1 MQRLSLFPIVLA
13 ATAGIAHAA
22 FIDPALTGNTQY
34 DAWTGLTASN
44 YPGYGSFPGTG
55 AWPAPIVSNTPGSAD
70 AYLRKVS
77 NGPGGGPYLAGG
89 SIYFGGFSAE
99 INYEGGTLAVG
110 DTTVVDNLSNVV
122 FQIEIGEAW
131 TYDFH
136 NRQLPVLSFNGGNQ
150 QLVANVTL
158 LVDQVH
164 NGTVDMPT
172 GPEDVYINSWLVQW
186 DLSAY
191 AGITDFEISFTGVQH
206 AQLYSLRLD
215 QSDVYAAVV
224 PAPAPLALLSL
235 GGLIAT
241 RRRR

>member
-1 MQRLSLFPIVLA
+1 MQRESLFTVVLLA
-13 ATAGIAHAA
+13 SASIAQAA
-22 FIDPALTGNTQY
+22 FIDPGLTGNTQY
-34 DAWTGLTASN
+34 DGWVGLTANN
-44 YPGYGSFPGTG
+44 YPGYGSFPGNG
-55 AWPAPIVSNTPGSAD
+55 AWPAPIISNTPGSGD
-70 AYLRKVS
+70 ASLRKVS
-77 NGPGGGPYLAGG
+77 NGPGGGPYLAGS

-99 INYEGGTLAVG
+99 VNYDGGTLAVG

-131 TYDFH
+131 TYDFY
-136 NRQLPVLSFNGGNQ
+136 NRQLPVLSFNGGGQ
-150 QLVANVTL
+150 QLAATVSI
-158 LVDQVH
+158 LVDQVY

-215 QSDVYAAVV
+215 QSDVYAAV
-224 PAPAPLALLSL
+224 PAPASLALLSL
-235 GGLIAT
+235 GGLVAT

>member
-1 MQRLSLFPIVLA
+1 MQRESLFSIILLA
-13 ATAGIAHAA
+13 SASIAQAA
-22 FIDPALTGNTQY
+22 FIDPGLAGNTQY
-34 DAWTGLTASN
+34 DGWVGLTASN
-44 YPGYGSFPGTG
+44 YPGYGSFPGNG
-55 AWPAPIVSNTPGSAD
+55 AWPAPIISNTAGSGD

-99 INYEGGTLAVG
+99 VNYDGGTLAVG
-110 DTTVVDNLSNVV
+110 DNTVVDNLSNVV

-136 NRQLPVLSFNGGNQ
+136 NRQLPVLSFNGGSQ
-150 QLVANVTL
+150 QLVADVTL

-191 AGITDFEISFTGVQH
+191 TGITDFEISFTGVQH

-215 QSDVYAAVV
+215 QSDVYAAVPT
-224 PAPAPLALLSL
+224 PASLALLSL